1 MTAATWQPQP
11 IESYHD
17 HVITANDGVK
27 LHCREYG
34 NPAAELTVVLMHGL
48 CLDLGSWQLQID
60 ELLTQ
65 RGPDIRIIGF
75 DYRGHGKSDA
85 APVKTYTIEQIAADL
100 ASVIRA
106 LNVTG
111 KVVLAGHSMGGMAAL
126 AFLGLPNH
134 LRPVDPVGLVLAA
147 SSAGGLAEHGL
158 GRLLATPALSL
169 LADVVAT
176 LPDHAAQSAIGAVL
190 GPTCRALARAARF
203 TSAEVTSLTTTAA
216 TAFTHTRPAAA
227 IGFLPSLRR
236 YNQLALLGTITATT
250 VIVSGG
256 KDVLT
261 PQHHSEVLAAAIP
274 NAIHLNR
281 PEAGHMVLAQAN
293 KTVAEAINTAV
304 GSTRARAAKDA

>member
-1 MTAATWQPQP
+1 MTAATLQPRP
-11 IESYHD
+11 IESHHE

-34 NPAAELTVVLMHGL
+34 NPAAALTVVLMHGL
-48 CLDLGSWQLQID
+48 CLDMGSWQLQID
-60 ELLTQ
+60 ELLAQ
-65 RGPDIRIIGF
+65 WGPDIRIIGF

-85 APVKTYTIEQIAADL
+85 APVKTYTIEQVATDL

-106 LNVTG
+106 LAVTG
-111 KVVLAGHSMGGMAAL
+111 KLVLAGHSLGGMAAL
-126 AFLGLPNH
+126 AYLGLPAR
-134 LRPVDPVGLVLAA
+134 LRPVEPAGLVLAA
-147 SSAGGLAEHGL
+147 SSAGGLADRGL
-158 GRLLATPALSL
+158 GRLLTLPALSL

-176 LPDHAAQSAIGAVL
+176 LPDHAARSVIRAVL
-190 GPTCRALARAARF
+190 GPSCRALALAARL
-203 TSAEVTSLTTTAA
+203 TSAEVASLSATAA

-236 YNQLALLGTITATT
+236 HNQVALLATITATT

-261 PQHHSEVLAAAIP
+261 PQHHSDVLAAAVP
-274 NAIHLNR
+274 NAVHLNR

-293 KTVAEAINTAV
+293 KTVAEAINIAL
-304 GSTRARAAKDA
+304 GFTRARAAKDA